1 MVSSPSHLSFP
12 HIQTCSPPVPVPYF
26 VKQMSIMS
34 EVTICLVR
42 NWVTSSL
49 HHSFF
54 NDLTLADMDSYSKA
68 DAVVKVFKVGDV
80 LLSLLILRLKLRTAP
95 HSYTLLYMIITCCL
109 VLNSMGDDF
118 DNQKKRQQYCLVQN
132 SIWKPSLSETERM
145 QHTAS
150 TIVFSCYLKKNSFH
164 LEFLFHHDKF
174 FKLISGRETPGCRLH
189 LSSWCPLSPAV
200 RKFYRIIA
208 PFFVA
213 SLLLSIISCG
223 QCPAKNKCSVI
234 LEKEN
239 NEFDLRDCLCQK
251 SLEYQFVE
259 VLSAQVFFSFFHPS
273 FRNYFIYN
281 INF

>member
-1 MVSSPSHLSFP
+1 MIL
-12 HIQTCSPPVPVPYF
+12 
-26 VKQMSIMS
+26 
-34 EVTICLVR
+34 TIKRKGNNTVWCR
-42 NWVTSSL
+42 
-49 HHSFF
+49 
-54 NDLTLADMDSYSKA
+54 
-68 DAVVKVFKVGDV
+68 
-80 LLSLLILRLKLRTAP
+80 ILYG
-95 HSYTLLYMIITCCL
+95 S
-109 VLNSMGDDF
+109 
-118 DNQKKRQQYCLVQN
+118 
-132 SIWKPSLSETERM
+132 
-145 QHTAS
+145 
-150 TIVFSCYLKKNSFH
+150 
-164 LEFLFHHDKF
+164 FLFQKLKEIWRKKF
-174 FKLISGRETPGCRLH
+174 FSSWIFISPWKNFKLISGRETKGCRLH

-213 SLLLSIISCG
+213 SLLLSIISYG